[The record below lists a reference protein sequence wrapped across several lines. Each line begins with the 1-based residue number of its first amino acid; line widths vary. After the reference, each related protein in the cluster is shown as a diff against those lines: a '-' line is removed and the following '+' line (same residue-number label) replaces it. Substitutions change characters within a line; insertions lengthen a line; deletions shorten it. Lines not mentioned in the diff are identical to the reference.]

1 MKQLGSLKTTDEHYL
16 KVIHL
21 IADANILILIA
32 LSA

>member
-1 MKQLGSLKTTDEHYL
+1 MKELGSLKTTNEHYL

-21 IADANILILIA
+21 ITDANILILIA